1 MTLTFIILEQI
12 VPEGILIEM
21 RYLNIEKDSQVHGFV
36 CLKPLHAKNDDKT
49 LVIDPWP
56 S

>member
-21 RYLNIEKDSQVHGFV
+21 RYLNIENDNQVHGFV
-36 CLKPLHAKNDDKT
+36 CLKPLDAKNDDKT